1 VGVDNNSLEEENHV
15 GVGVMRTSLLLPST
29 SIGNRNRGSNRPKVI
44 GIPHTL
50 PGSVV
55 FHGSGQFARPDGLVY
70 QGDFLHG
77 LANGVG
83 KETSA
88 HGRGVYHG
96 EFFDGLRHGVGTL
109 MEDYEEDS
117 GDGAGLEG
125 DCDCGCEEDVDE
137 RLHDQQEQVPL
148 GDEFLSRLEDAD
160 NVISSTETDDSA
172 SPLEDNN
179 DVDRQQSNHG
189 PDFAAG
195 GPQGAQT
202 PISRSCRQCNPHPS
216 RQQQRTKIK
225 KKRYSSGVWCAGQ
238 CEIED
243 CRGTVHPES
252 NEFTEDAS
260 SACASTIATSSLA
273 SGKSV
278 LNDSFSS
285 LNRTT
290 WDMLDEKWLGI

>member
-1 VGVDNNSLEEENHV
+1 VDNNSSEEKNHV

-29 SIGNRNRGSNRPKVI
+29 STSIGNNNLGSNRPKVI

-55 FHGSGQFARPDGLVY
+55 FHGSGRFSRPDGLVY

-96 EFFDGLRHGVGTL
+96 EFCDGLRHGVGTL
-109 MEDYEEDS
+109 MEDYEEESD
-117 GDGAGLEG
+117 DGGGLEG
-125 DCDCGCEEDVDE
+125 DCNCDCEEDVDE
-137 RLHDQQEQVPL
+137 RLHDQQEQ
-148 GDEFLSRLEDAD
+148 GDEFLSRSEDAD
-160 NVISSTETDDSA
+160 NAVSSTETDDNA
-172 SPLEDNN
+172 STLEDNN
-179 DVDRQQSNHG
+179 DVDRIRSDHG

-195 GPQGAQT
+195 GPQAAQT
-202 PISRSCRQCNPHPS
+202 PTLCPCRQCNPRRS
-216 RQQQRTKIK
+216 RQQIQTKSK